1 MLSCSSE
8 IASLLQDIPLAECEW
23 RNSCIEQQRAYLRG
37 VRNIVTSV
45 LQQFVSDCECP
56 FVAVVQ
62 LVSDQEARV

>member
-8 IASLLQDIPLAECEW
+8 IASLLQDIPLAECKW
-23 RNSCIEQQRAYLRG
+23 RNSCIEQQCAYLRG